1 MTVILKLVG
10 IAIVYLVLSVMLKEY
25 RNEYVLLLRFAVSV
39 IIIVIAADSIDNFL
53 ISMLSALDIFNIE
66 SEHIKTLLKVAG
78 ISIVTDFIYDSLIDC
93 GETSIARLVSI
104 SSKLII
110 IGFSMPMLNSLI
122 VLCAEMLK

>member
-78 ISIVTDFIYDSLIDC
+78 ISIVTDFIYDSLMDS